1 MFYSERFQTLLEIS
15 VSEIHDLFL
24 EYVTNAITLDD
35 GCLVQDSNPACLGNN
50 TMNNP
55 FKHLFHPTA
64 VDFLAFVR
72 CCHDYLR
79 LGCLFSLVK
88 THFMYHQGVKKQF
101 CKGAFV

>member
-1 MFYSERFQTLLEIS
+1 MMVALYKTQTLLAS
-15 VSEIHDLFL
+15 VK
-24 EYVTNAITLDD
+24 
-35 GCLVQDSNPACLGNN
+35 N

-88 THFMYHQGVKKQF
+88 THFMYHQGVKKMF
-101 CKGAFV
+101 CKAAFI